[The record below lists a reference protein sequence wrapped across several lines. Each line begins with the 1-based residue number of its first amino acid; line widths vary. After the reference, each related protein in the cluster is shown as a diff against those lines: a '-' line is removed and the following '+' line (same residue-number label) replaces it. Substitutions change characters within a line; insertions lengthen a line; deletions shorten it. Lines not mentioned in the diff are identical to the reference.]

1 MYSGTRPRDA
11 VTNAPDLGPGG
22 GPGARRQYFLFA
34 GAAPM
39 RMDWSR
45 MIKACTQPYLCYA
58 PTLRFT
64 ILPPPLVLLDSIFFN
79 LSYRLCRRPSF
90 FIFGGASTP
99 FFIFG
104 GGPDTHGLSVQ
115 ALLNT
120 CTHITFYPYYSFKAH
135 Y

>member
-99 FFIFG
+99 FFYIWWWTRHTWPVCAG
-104 GGPDTHGLSVQ
+104 IAQHM
-115 ALLNT
+115 
-120 CTHITFYPYYSFKAH
+120 YPYYFLPLLLI
-135 Y
+135 